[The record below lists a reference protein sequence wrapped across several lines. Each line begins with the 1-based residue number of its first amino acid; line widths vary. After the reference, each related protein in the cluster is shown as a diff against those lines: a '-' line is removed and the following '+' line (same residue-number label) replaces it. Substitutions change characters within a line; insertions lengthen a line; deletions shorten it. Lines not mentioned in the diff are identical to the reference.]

1 MVLGMNFLYS
11 ILYYAN
17 EGFKIDSHTFLY
29 SLRFWY
35 CTMELILDEL
45 QKNNVDIDMRTLSYH
60 TSYLL
65 KHHEMTYNEMVARV
79 KPDELSTIFSE
90 MNVNN
95 FGRAMAFLTYVYVL
109 KGSEDVTRCAV
120 RLVAVVLKDMDLT
133 AFKVEEDFFKR
144 MLSGI
149 RRTFAL

>member
-1 MVLGMNFLYS
+1 
-11 ILYYAN
+11 
-17 EGFKIDSHTFLY
+17 
-29 SLRFWY
+29 
-35 CTMELILDEL
+35 MELILDEL

-65 KHHEMTYNEMVARV
+65 KHHEMTYNAMVARV

-90 MNVNN
+90 MNVNK

-133 AFKVEEDFFKR
+133 AFKVEENFFKR
-144 MLSGI
+144 ILSGI

>member
-1 MVLGMNFLYS
+1 
-11 ILYYAN
+11 
-17 EGFKIDSHTFLY
+17 
-29 SLRFWY
+29 
-35 CTMELILDEL
+35 MELILDEL

-60 TSYLL
+60 TYTSYLL
-65 KHHEMTYNEMVARV
+65 KHHEMTYKEMVARV
-79 KPDELSTIFSE
+79 KPDELSTIFND

-95 FGRAMAFLTYVYVL
+95 FGRAMAFLTDVYVL

-133 AFKVEEDFFKR
+133 AFKVEENFLQR

-149 RRTFAL
+149 RRMFAL

>member
-1 MVLGMNFLYS
+1 
-11 ILYYAN
+11 
-17 EGFKIDSHTFLY
+17 
-29 SLRFWY
+29 
-35 CTMELILDEL
+35 MELILDEL

-95 FGRAMAFLTYVYVL
+95 FGRAMAFLAHAYVL
-109 KGSEDVTRCAV
+109 KGSEDVTRHAV
-120 RLVAVVLKDMDLT
+120 HLVAVVLKDMDPA
-133 AFKVEEDFFKR
+133 AFKVEESFLQR
-144 MLSGI
+144 MFAGI
-149 RRTFAL
+149 RRMFTL